1 METSG
6 FSTYRG
12 IPVEKIVTPL
22 DASTALRRIT
32 DQIDNHKGAL
42 MVSNYEVPD
51 RYSRW
56 DIGFVNPPLEL
67 IARERSFSINAL
79 NKNGQRLLPLLQE
92 VLEGHPHLESFT
104 VTSNALQGVTRPMTG
119 WFPEEERS
127 RQPSLFSVIRAIA
140 DLFRSDEPY
149 LGLYGAFGY
158 DLVFQFEKL
167 EQRHTR
173 PEDQRDCHLFLPTD
187 LVVVDRQKE
196 LAYSICYRIYTPEG
210 WTEPHLNTGAA
221 FPIASGRA
229 DGAVQCDHNEGEFE
243 EKVQQI
249 RFGLSAW

>member
-32 DQIDNHKGAL
+32 DQIDTHKGAL

-56 DIGFVNPPLEL
+56 DIGFINPPLEL
-67 IARERSFSINAL
+67 VARERSFSLNAL

-104 VTSNALQGVTRPMTG
+104 VTPQALHGVTSPMTG
-119 WFPEEERS
+119 WFPEE
-127 RQPSLFSVIRAIA
+127 
-140 DLFRSDEPY
+140 
-149 LGLYGAFGY
+149 
-158 DLVFQFEKL
+158 
-167 EQRHTR
+167 
-173 PEDQRDCHLFLPTD
+173 
-187 LVVVDRQKE
+187 
-196 LAYSICYRIYTPEG
+196 
-210 WTEPHLNTGAA
+210 
-221 FPIASGRA
+221 
-229 DGAVQCDHNEGEFE
+229 
-243 EKVQQI
+243 
-249 RFGLSAW
+249 

>member
-1 METSG
+1 
-6 FSTYRG
+6 
-12 IPVEKIVTPL
+12 
-22 DASTALRRIT
+22 
-32 DQIDNHKGAL
+32 
-42 MVSNYEVPD
+42 
-51 RYSRW
+51 
-56 DIGFVNPPLEL
+56 
-67 IARERSFSINAL
+67 
-79 NKNGQRLLPLLQE
+79 
-92 VLEGHPHLESFT
+92 
-104 VTSNALQGVTRPMTG
+104 MTG

-167 EQRHTR
+167 EQRHVR

-210 WTEPHLNTGAA
+210 WTEPHLNTGAT
-221 FPIASGRA
+221 FPMASGRA
-229 DGAVQCDHNEGEFE
+229 DEPYNAITT
-243 EKVQQI
+243 KVNLK
-249 RFGLSAW
+249 RRCNRSVRVVSVATSLKSSSHKPSPLASTVLH